1 MNVNDMSNVGMISD
15 GMVLT
20 MTEEEKVAEEI
31 DKVFGV
37 ESAVARMLGT

>member
-31 DKVFGV
+31 VNVFGV